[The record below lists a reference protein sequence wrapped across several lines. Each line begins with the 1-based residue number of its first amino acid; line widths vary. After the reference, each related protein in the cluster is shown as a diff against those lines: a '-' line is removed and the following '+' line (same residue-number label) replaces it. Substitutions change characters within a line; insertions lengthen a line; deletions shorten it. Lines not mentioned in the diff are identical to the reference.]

1 MRRGV
6 LGEFNPDFEQTA
18 KTKLKHPMLF
28 DSEPLPIK
36 EESPVTV

>member
-6 LGEFNPDFEQTA
+6 LGEFDPDFEQLA

-28 DSEPLPIK
+28 DSESLLIK
-36 EESPVTV
+36 EESPITV

>member
-6 LGEFNPDFEQTA
+6 LGELEHDFEQLA

-28 DSEPLPIK
+28 DSESLPIK